1 MSFMNKNRN
10 QPITEGFS
18 GFFSMLIGGALM
30 VILVVSFNNGML
42 EKEVA
47 VRKDTRITALTRQGK
62 KITPK
67 AAPQKTTSPKRE
79 MVKAEAPDMGAII
92 GDIAMDIPE
101 LALANVVGDSRE
113 LLDEIASDATMT
125 EATVDSK
132 PKVINRPTMQFPA
145 SAAKEGIEG
154 FVVVNLLIAEDGRVE
169 VVKILESQPQ
179 GVFDRTVLSG
189 IRNWT
194 FTPATYKGRPVK
206 IWARQ
211 KVSFSS

>member
-1 MSFMNKNRN
+1 MIKNMN
-10 QPITEGFS
+10 QPIFERFS
-18 GFFSMLIGGALM
+18 GLFSMLIGGFLM
-30 VILVVSFNNGML
+30 IILVVSFNNGTVK
-42 EKEVA
+42 KEIA
-47 VRKDTRITALTRQGK
+47 VRKESRITALKRQEK
-62 KITPK
+62 MITPK
-67 AAPQKTTSPKRE
+67 AAPQKPPSPQRE
-79 MVKAEAPDMGAII
+79 MAKAEAPDLGAII

-101 LALANVVGDSRE
+101 LALANNHGDSRE
-113 LLDEIASDATMT
+113 LLDEIASDPTMT

-132 PKVINRPTMQFPA
+132 PTVINRPAMNFPT

-169 VVKILESQPQ
+169 VARILDSQPQ
-179 GVFDRTVLSG
+179 GVFDDTVLSG

-194 FTPATYKGRPVK
+194 FTPATYKGKPVK